1 MGRRHHW
8 AAAAGGPTHLRR
20 ATVYAGGV
28 VRMGRIPCPWEGG
41 GGRETVMERRAPP
54 NLVPAV
60 AAAAAALRRQ
70 LKRMGGVMRQLAI

>member
-1 MGRRHHW
+1 ML
-8 AAAAGGPTHLRR
+8 GGLCVWVGYRVHGK
-20 ATVYAGGV
+20 V
-28 VRMGRIPCPWEGG
+28 G

-54 NLVPAV
+54 NLVAAV